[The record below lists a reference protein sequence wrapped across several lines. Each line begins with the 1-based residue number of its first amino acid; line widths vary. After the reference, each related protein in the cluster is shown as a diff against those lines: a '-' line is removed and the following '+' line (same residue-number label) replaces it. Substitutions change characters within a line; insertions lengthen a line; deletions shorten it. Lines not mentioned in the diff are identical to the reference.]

1 MPKIRRMQPDDP
13 RQEFSKLDEFGRE
26 LPDPV
31 PMAPPVGYK
40 KVPSM
45 VDTIRDMIRS
55 EKLRAYALEQGAET
69 FEEADDLDIDDP
81 DDFEPYSEHEVDDLT
96 PISELRARKSAAETP
111 PTPAP
116 AGPPPVPVGPAG
128 PLATDP
134 TPTPPT
140 PPKTS

>member
-1 MPKIRRMQPDDP
+1 MPKARRMQPDDP
-13 RQEFSKLDEFGRE
+13 RQEYSKLDEFGRE

-55 EKLRAYALEQGAET
+55 EKLRQYALEQGAET
-69 FEEADDLDIDDP
+69 FDEADDLDIDDP

-96 PISELRARKSAAETP
+96 PISELRARKSASEQPAP
-111 PTPAP
+111 QPAP
-116 AGPPPVPVGPAG
+116 AAPTAPA

-134 TPTPPT
+134 TPSPAPT
-140 PPKTS
+140 PAKPS

>member
-1 MPKIRRMQPDDP
+1 MPRIRRMQPDDP

-96 PISELRARKSAAETP
+96 PISELRARQSAASQPAAQPGPAAPTAP
-111 PTPAP
+111 APLAPDPSPSPAPTPA
-116 AGPPPVPVGPAG
+116 
-128 PLATDP
+128 
-134 TPTPPT
+134 
-140 PPKTS
+140 KTS